1 MDPTFMTQTC
11 TKAPNVF
18 TNMKFNNYFSVEPY
32 TGILIEAEINRAY
45 AQALLPSNSEFSEIS
60 FKPFILHQ
68 TIIRMGDSAA
78 TNLNNLIGK
87 TT

>member
-45 AQALLPSNSEFSEIS
+45 A
-60 FKPFILHQ
+60 
-68 TIIRMGDSAA
+68 
-78 TNLNNLIGK
+78 
-87 TT
+87 